1 MAAHNTRPLQ
11 TLLSPAKLVGIAAC
25 FFCSSLLAQTAA
37 PTAKTI
43 TLAADEWCPYNCAEE
58 DKAKPGYMIEI
69 AQAILGKAGYTVE
82 YKTMAFQRAM
92 QEVLNG
98 TLSGAVCV
106 DTPTLAEAETLYQK
120 TNGKPAR
127 FIQTAAMGMPSVS
140 IFTASNSTW
149 SFDPAN
155 PEASLKALGGKVGIP
170 QGYSFDLSPTLQK
183 MGLLVEISG
192 DAPLQQLLK
201 MLDSGR
207 LAAIMDD
214 NAVIQY
220 EAAQIGLG
228 NKIRLAG
235 NTEEPL
241 ACTIGFSTADPEYVE
256 LLNKGIAEL
265 RANGELAKILQR
277 YNIKDWN

>member
-1 MAAHNTRPLQ
+1 MAARHTHIMR
-11 TLLSPAKLVGIAAC
+11 TLFSPAKLAGIATC

-37 PTAKTI
+37 PAAKTI

-69 AQAILGKAGYTVE
+69 AQTVLSKVGYTVE

-92 QEVLNG
+92 QEVLND
-98 TLSGAVCV
+98 TLTGVICV
-106 DTPTLAEAETLYQK
+106 DTPTLAEAEALYQK
-120 TNGKPAR
+120 TNSKPAG
-127 FIQTAAMGMPSVS
+127 FIQTVAMGMPSVS
-140 IFTASNSTW
+140 IFTSSTSTW
-149 SFDPAN
+149 TFDPAN

-183 MGLLVEISG
+183 MGLLVEISS

-201 MLDSGR
+201 MLEGGR

-214 NAVIQY
+214 SAVIQY

-228 NKIRLAG
+228 NKIRFAG
-235 NTEEPL
+235 NTEDPL
-241 ACTIGFSTADPEYVE
+241 ACTIGFNTKDKDYVD

-265 RANGELAKILQR
+265 RASGELTKILQR

>member
-1 MAAHNTRPLQ
+1 MATRHTHTMR
-11 TLLSPAKLVGIAAC
+11 TLFSPAKLTGVAAY
-25 FFCSSLLAQTAA
+25 FFCTSLLAQTAA
-37 PTAKTI
+37 PAAKTV
-43 TLAADEWCPYNCAEE
+43 TLAADEWCPYNCSAE
-58 DKAKPGYMIEI
+58 DKAKPGYIIEI
-69 AQAILGKAGYTVE
+69 AQTVLGKAGYRVE

-98 TLSGAVCV
+98 TLSGAICI
-106 DTPTLAEAETLYQK
+106 DDPTATEAETLYQK
-120 TNGKPAR
+120 ANGKAAR
-127 FIQTAAMGMPSVS
+127 FLQTAPMGMPSVS
-140 IFTASNSTW
+140 IFTSSTSTW
-149 SFDPAN
+149 TFDPAN

-201 MLDSGR
+201 MLEGGR

-214 NAVIQY
+214 SAVIQY

-235 NTEEPL
+235 NTEDPL
-241 ACTIGFSTADPEYVE
+241 ACTIGFNAKDKDYVD

-265 RANGELAKILQR
+265 RASGELAKILQR